1 MGSTVF
7 ALITPEICC
16 SCFSNAEDEAMNFIL
31 QMVWG
36 ETTDF

>member
-1 MGSTVF
+1 L

-16 SCFSNAEDEAMNFIL
+16 NCFSRDEDEAMNFIIIIE
-31 QMVWG
+31 WG